1 MTEDQVRGIPIDQ
14 VLQGDAVEMMGRLP
28 ARCVDLV
35 FADPPYNLQLE
46 DELYRPDQ
54 SKVDTAVED
63 WDRFGRGDD
72 PHVSFAYYDA
82 FTLDWLTAA
91 RRVMKDTATIW
102 VIGTYHNIYRI
113 GRIMMDLGFW
123 LLNDIVWIKSN
134 PLPQMRGVRFCN
146 AHEILLWAKKSR
158 QQRRY
163 TFNYKGLKA
172 GNEDIQ
178 MRSDWYLPLCTG
190 SERVQLG
197 GRKAHPTQKP
207 EALLHRVLAASTRP
221 GDLVLDPFC
230 GTGTT
235 AVVAKRLGRHFLT
248 FDREEQYVELARRRL
263 TEVLPGMV
271 EEGVVPMNPP
281 KMRVPFV
288 SLVERGVLPPG
299 TRLWLKDRPTIT
311 AIVLEDGSIVCGD
324 VRGSI
329 HKVAAQCLGLAGC
342 NGWTV
347 WYYRDDATQELRAI
361 DDLRQNEWKAR

>member
-1 MTEDQVRGIPIDQ
+1 MADRKAYDIPLDQ
-14 VLQGDAVEMMGRLP
+14 VLVGDAVQTMNQLP

-46 DELYRPDQ
+46 DDLYRPDQ
-54 SKVDTAVED
+54 SKVDTTLEE

-146 AHEILLWAKKSR
+146 AHETLLWAKKSR
-158 QQRRY
+158 QQKRY

-172 GNEDIQ
+172 GNEDVQ
-178 MRSDWYLPLCTG
+178 MRSDWVLPLCSG
-190 SERVQLG
+190 SERVRLA

-207 EALLHRVLAASTRP
+207 EALLHRILAASTRQ
-221 GDLVLDPFC
+221 GDVVLDPFC

-235 AVVAKRLGRHFLT
+235 AVVAKRLGRHFIT
-248 FDREEQYVELARRRL
+248 VDRDEQYVELARNRL
-263 TEVLPGMV
+263 MQVLPGIV
-271 EEGVVPMNPP
+271 EQSTLPVDQP
-281 KMRVPFV
+281 RRRIPFLT
-288 SLVERGVLPPG
+288 LVESGLLPPG
-299 TRLWLKDRPTIT
+299 TRLWLKDRPTVT
-311 AIVLEDGSIVCGD
+311 ATVLEDGSVVCGSL
-324 VRGSI
+324 RGSI
-329 HKVAAQCLGLAGC
+329 HKVGAQCLGLAGC
-342 NGWTV
+342 NGWTA
-347 WYYRDDATQELRAI
+347 WYYFDDATQELRPI
-361 DDLRQNEWKAR
+361 DALRQRKLEER